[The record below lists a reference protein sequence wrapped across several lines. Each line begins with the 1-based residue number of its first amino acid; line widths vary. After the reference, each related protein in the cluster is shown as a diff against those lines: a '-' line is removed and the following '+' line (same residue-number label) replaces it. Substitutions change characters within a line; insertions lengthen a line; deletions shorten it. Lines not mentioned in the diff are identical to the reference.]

1 VADDARYL
9 QKAREEEA
17 EHLETVRNTPPATA
31 GSSKSPKLVEVSPE
45 KKTVSKNA
53 HLLVDLDFGVEVN
66 YQQSY
71 ANAASSGKCKGKGK
85 ARLSQNFL
93 D

>member
-45 KKTVSKNA
+45 KKNVSKNVN
-53 HLLVDLDFGVEVN
+53 LLIDLDFGAEVSAP
-66 YQQSY
+66 QSY
-71 ANAASSGKCKGKGK
+71 ANAASSGKGKGK
-85 ARLSQNFL
+85 AKPSQNFL
-93 D
+93 N